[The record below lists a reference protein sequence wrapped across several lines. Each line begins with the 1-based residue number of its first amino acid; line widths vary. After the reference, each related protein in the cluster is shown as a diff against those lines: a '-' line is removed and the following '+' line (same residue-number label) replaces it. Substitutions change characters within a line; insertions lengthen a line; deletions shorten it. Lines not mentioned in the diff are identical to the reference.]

1 MALNATFNN
10 NLVFKLFGGQFYW
23 GRKPEHREITTDLLQ
38 VTDKLYNIMLYQ
50 EHIAMSEV
58 QTILVVIGTDCTGS

>member
-23 GRKPEHREITTDLLQ
+23 WRKPEHKEITTDLLQ
-38 VTDKLYNIMLYQ
+38 VTDKLYNIMFVSRTPCH
-50 EHIAMSEV
+50 ERV